1 MELETAAS
9 TIEVT
14 DTGVLIR
21 WSDGAKS
28 RFHSLWLRD
37 NCSADNAALLADLNP
52 DVFVMYAERN
62 DDGDLAVEFSDG
74 HESAFDF
81 DWLRAHSHEPH
92 ELVATSVVES
102 FRAGHDLDRVPLPAS
117 NSDDHLRL
125 LDSIHRWGVVIVDDV
140 PLDGSGIEL
149 LAALIGP
156 LRADQDGA
164 VHDLVVGSDVESSA
178 GIVEPRTH
186 GSWRSEPDG
195 ILILQ
200 CLEAAPTGGDLSIID
215 GYAVAHELQD
225 SDPDAFDLLSQT
237 NVRFRSP
244 DDEHFIAH
252 APVLSVDRQYR
263 VSGIRL
269 DEAARAPLAIEP
281 RLIDAYYRALVGFT
295 NELSSPS
302 RAVQLALEPGQA
314 LVVDNHRVLIGRAA
328 AGFGSGRHEQMCS
341 VDRDWFHRMHRELEA
356 TAQRDAEADRRIEEG
371 GLHI

>member
-1 MELETAAS
+1 MELENAAS

-37 NCSADNAALLADLNP
+37 NCSADRAALLADLNP
-52 DVFVMYAERN
+52 DVFVMVADRN

-92 ELVATSVVES
+92 ELVATDVVES
-102 FRAGHDLDRVPLPAS
+102 FRAGHDLDQLSLPARG
-117 NSDDHLRL
+117 SDDHLRL
-125 LDSIHRWGVVIVDDV
+125 LDSIHRWGVAVVDDV
-140 PLDGSGIEL
+140 PLDGEGIEV

-156 LRADQDGA
+156 LRADRDGS

-186 GSWRSEPDG
+186 GSWRSDPDG
-195 ILILQ
+195 ILILH
-200 CLEAAPTGGDLSIID
+200 CVEAATTGGDLSIID
-215 GYAVAHELQD
+215 GHSLARELQD
-225 SDPDAFDLLSQT
+225 NDPDAFDLLSQT
-237 NVRFRSP
+237 IVPFRSP

-263 VSGIRL
+263 VSGIRF
-269 DEAARAPLAIEP
+269 DEAARAPLDIEP
-281 RLIDAYYRALVGFT
+281 RLVDAYYRALIGFT
-295 NELSSPS
+295 NEISSPS
-302 RAVQLALEPGQA
+302 RAVQIALEPGQA
-314 LVVDNHRVLIGRAA
+314 LVVDNHRVLIGRGA
-328 AGFGSGRHEQMCS
+328 AGYGSSQHEQMCS
-341 VDRDWFHRMHRELEA
+341 IDRDWFYRTHRELQA
-356 TAQRDAEADRRIEEG
+356 TAQRDAAAERQLDEG
-371 GLHI
+371 SLYA